1 MKKFILSEKALNTVK
16 GQILNESY
24 GDKVIIIKKFLDKN
38 YMRGY
43 LEKNNPGGTKGNVAV
58 FIQLN
63 NGLPTQSSVWLD
75 DVVDA
80 LDHEENYHKIVAN
93 ELERKGLFYQIA
105 KDWFN
110 QSKALDSG
118 ILSSY
123 DFLKNVN
130 KAVEKGVEKGIQKGI
145 GNVVS

>member
-1 MKKFILSEKALNTVK
+1 MKTFILSEKALNTVK
-16 GQILNESY
+16 GQMLNESY
-24 GDKVIIIKKFLDKN
+24 GDKIALVKKFLDKN

-43 LEKNNPGGTKGNVAV
+43 LEKNNPGGTKGNFGV

-63 NGLPTQSSVWLD
+63 NGLPTKSSVWLD
-75 DVVDA
+75 DVVDT
-80 LDHEENYHKIVAN
+80 LEHEANYHKLIAN

-110 QSKALDSG
+110 QSKTLDSG

-123 DFLKNVN
+123 DFLKGIN
-130 KAVEKGVEKGIQKGI
+130 KAVEKGVEKGIEKGI
-145 GNVVS
+145 DKVVD

>member
-1 MKKFILSEKALNTVK
+1 
-16 GQILNESY
+16 
-24 GDKVIIIKKFLDKN
+24 
-38 YMRGY
+38 
-43 LEKNNPGGTKGNVAV
+43 V

-63 NGLPTQSSVWLD
+63 NGLPTDSSVWLD

-80 LDHEENYHKIVAN
+80 LEHEANYHKLIAN

-110 QSKALDSG
+110 QSKTLDSG

-123 DFLKNVN
+123 DFLKGIN
-130 KAVEKGVEKGIQKGI
+130 KAVEKGVEKGIEKA
-145 GNVVS
+145 VK

>member
-1 MKKFILSEKALNTVK
+1 MCANMKTFILSERALETVK
-16 GQILNESY
+16 GQMLNESY
-24 GDKVIIIKKFLDKN
+24 GDKIALVKKFLDRN

-43 LEKNNPGGTKGNVAV
+43 LEKSNPGGTKGNIGV

-63 NGLPTQSSVWLD
+63 NGLPTDSSVWLD

-80 LDHEENYHKIVAN
+80 LEHEANYHKLIAN

-110 QSKALDSG
+110 QSKTLDSG

-123 DFLKNVN
+123 DFLKGIN
-130 KAVEKGVEKGIQKGI
+130 KAVEKGVEKGIEKT
-145 GNVVS
+145 VK

>member
-1 MKKFILSEKALNTVK
+1 MKTFILSEKAFETVK
-16 GQILNESY
+16 GQILSESY
-24 GDKVIIIKKFLDKN
+24 SDKISLVKKFLDNN

-63 NGLPTQSSVWLD
+63 NGLPTDSSVWLD

-80 LDHEENYHKIVAN
+80 LEHEENYHKLIAN

-110 QSKALDSG
+110 QSKTLDSG

-123 DFLKNVN
+123 DFLKGVN
-130 KAVEKGVEKGIQKGI
+130 KAVENGVEKGIEKGI
-145 GNVVS
+145 ENVVS